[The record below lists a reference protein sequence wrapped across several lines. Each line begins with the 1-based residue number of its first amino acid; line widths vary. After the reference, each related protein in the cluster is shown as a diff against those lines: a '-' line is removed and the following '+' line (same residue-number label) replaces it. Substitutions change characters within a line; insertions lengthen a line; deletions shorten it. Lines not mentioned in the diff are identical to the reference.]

1 MQFLERIENP
11 ILRGA
16 VEWLILIG
24 LAVLLFFVMRAF
36 IFRTAHIDG
45 FSMAPTLEHGDWVIL
60 NRFTY
65 IVSAPR
71 AGDITAFP
79 NPENP
84 SEHFVK
90 RIIAVP
96 GDSVDL
102 RGGFFYVNDQRLE
115 DEFSEESTGGTG
127 LLDFPITID
136 EQQFFL
142 LGDNRNGSQD
152 SRFSVVGTIPRRE
165 MVGRAG
171 VRVWPLGR
179 VGLVR

>member
-1 MQFLERIENP
+1 M
-11 ILRGA
+11 
-16 VEWLILIG
+16 EWLVLIG
-24 LAVLLFFVMRAF
+24 LAVLLFFVLRAF
-36 IFRTAHIDG
+36 VFRTAHIDG

-60 NRFTY
+60 NRFVY
-65 IVSAPR
+65 ILSAPR
-71 AGDITAFP
+71 VGDITAFP

-90 RIIAVP
+90 RVIATQ
-96 GDSVDL
+96 GDTVDL
-102 RGGFFYVNDQRLE
+102 REGFFYVNNERLE
-115 DEFSEESTGGTG
+115 DDFSSAPTGGSG

-136 EQQFFL
+136 DRYFFL

-152 SRFSVVGTIPRRE
+152 SRFAVVGTIPRRE

-171 VRVWPLGR
+171 VRIWPPGR